1 MNNTFFEVLRPG
13 INTTYQDRGR
23 FNLQH
28 FGVAPSGC
36 MDYKSYT
43 IANALV
49 SNNLEEGVLEFAF
62 QGPLLKL
69 VKGSTK
75 FAITGNV
82 HFQIINS
89 KNEKITGECN
99 RTYNLKESEQIDIIA
114 TNKSVYGYFSVEG
127 GFSIEHFCNSV
138 STLDRANIGPNGW
151 KKINLKNKIFFKKNR
166 KEENNYIINFSKKNN
181 NSIRVL
187 KGSQHHYFSDI
198 SKKDFCSKSFLIS
211 NLTDRM
217 GMRLEGKVIENVV
230 STNIR
235 SEGIIR
241 GSIQVPAD
249 GQPIILLNDHPT
261 IGGYPK
267 IANVI
272 SADYDLLV
280 QNVPGTNLSFN
291 YIELEEAEKAFK
303 LYTGDIEKTLVTKS
317 ILKLNFFTI
326 YQGQF

>member
-1 MNNTFFEVLRPG
+1 MNNNFFEVLRPG
-13 INTTYQDRGR
+13 INTTFQDQGR

-36 MDYKSYT
+36 MDYESFT

-49 SNNLEEGVLEFAF
+49 SNDKAEGVLEFAY

-69 VKGSTK
+69 IKGQTK
-75 FAITGNV
+75 FAITGKV
-82 HFQIINS
+82 HFKIINS
-89 KNEKITGECN
+89 KSETINGECN
-99 RTYNLKESEQIDIIA
+99 RTYDIEEGEQIDILA
-114 TNKSVYGYFSVEG
+114 TNKTVYGYLAIEG
-127 GFSIEHFCNSV
+127 GFSVSPFCNSV
-138 STLDRANIGPNGW
+138 STLSRANIGPNEG

-166 KEENNYIINFSKKNN
+166 QEKNNYFINVQNKNN
-181 NSIRVL
+181 NLIRVL
-187 KGSQHHYFSDI
+187 RGPQHNYFSDS
-198 SKKDFCSKSFLIS
+198 SKKDFCSKNYKIS
-211 NLTDRM
+211 SLTDRM
-217 GMRLEGKVIENVV
+217 GMRLEGTILKNVV

-235 SEGIIR
+235 SEGIIK

-249 GQPIILLNDHPT
+249 GQPIVLLNDHPT

-280 QNVPGTNLSFN
+280 QNVLGTNLLFK

-303 LYTGDIEKTLVTKS
+303 LYSENIKETLETKS
-317 ILKLNFFTI
+317 IIK
-326 YQGQF
+326 